1 MAVNTTANRIA
12 SFFLAILLAFTLI
25 INTVGITHASNGTTV
40 KLDELSFLSTICG
53 MFNCVYL
60 PEDIVN
66 SDLTTWDDVSTYSN
80 DYKWMLKQLDMH
92 YRAQAVKL
100 GYQYTDSTGDNYVLP
115 YIYFDGIN
123 NSLYPTIY
131 QRFLSDGSL
140 NFVDSLSEDEFI
152 VIREAFNTFIKTMYD
167 YTYNLP
173 PDDDPGKYN
182 MLDMAQSI
190 DYIPIYRLDNTVY
203 GDPSQSPNKLCDLGY
218 GYPPYGLV
226 KQGLFTSEELG
237 LAENTMLAFHGTQ
250 GGTDSVIEYGKFI
263 SLIGTG
269 ATSGNYYNTVN
280 FLNHSLV
287 LGDGTV
293 QFNGTVIAV
302 DKGSNWNQREVT
314 AYYTNG
320 NRYDFEYTTIN
331 GQPNTSLTFTKE
343 LTQDSLYSITCYST
357 GRKDMCIIN
366 PICEAYIFD
375 GYTIKN
381 WAQSLHIGTSDA
393 WLSPS
398 GFTNDCQGIYYP
410 PTIENMDAIIENVYW
425 GKYDVSGEI
434 IDTFLGVETGS
445 ADFVED
451 EVPDFNYDRI
461 EDAVASMGQE
471 ITNSI
476 DKFKDEMLHG
486 GDYSG
491 INDAG
496 SSLDDKLNQYNE
508 KENELKDYA
517 NLDDFSES
525 YWNVAI
531 LTDNAQHLAVIS
543 TCFMTMWDSFGP
555 FIVIMTIALAL
566 GVAFFLLKI

>member
-1 MAVNTTANRIA
+1 MAVSSTANRIA
-12 SFFLAILLAFTLI
+12 SLFLAILLAFTLI
-25 INTVGITHASNGTTV
+25 INSVGVAYADDGTTV
-40 KLDELSFLSTICG
+40 RLDELSFLSTICG
-53 MFNCVYL
+53 IFNSVYL
-60 PEDIVN
+60 PEDVVN
-66 SDLTTWDDVSTYSN
+66 SDLTTWEDVSTYSN

-100 GYQYTDSTGDNYVLP
+100 GYQYTDSTADNYVLP
-115 YIYFDGIN
+115 YIYFDAIN
-123 NSLYPTIY
+123 NSAYPTVY
-131 QRFLSDGSL
+131 QQFLTDGKLDFTS
-140 NFVDSLSEDEFI
+140 SLSEDEFI
-152 VIREAFNTFIKTMYD
+152 VIREAFNSLIKSMYD

-173 PDDDPGKYN
+173 PDDDPEKYN
-182 MLDMAQSI
+182 MLDLAQSI
-190 DYIPIYRLDNTVY
+190 DYVQIYRLDNTVY

-398 GFTNDCQGIYYP
+398 GFTNECQGIYYP
-410 PTIENMDAIIENVYW
+410 PTIENMNSIIENVYW

-445 ADFVED
+445 ADFTED
-451 EVPDFNYDRI
+451 EVPEFNYDRI
-461 EDAVASMGQE
+461 EDAVASMGQQ
-471 ITNSI
+471 ITDSI
-476 DKFKDEMLHG
+476 DKLKDEMLHG
-486 GDYSG
+486 GDYSDA
-491 INDAG
+491 NDAQG
-496 SSLDDKLNQYNE
+496 SLDDKLNEYYDVE
-508 KENELKDYA
+508 GDLKDFA
-517 NLDDFSES
+517 NLDEVVISFWNAS
-525 YWNVAI
+525 NVATNI
-531 LTDNAQHLAVIS
+531 TAIS
-543 TCFMTMWDSFGP
+543 SVSTWFMTIWDSFGP
-555 FIVIMTIALAL
+555 LVILFTLAIAIGLA
-566 GVAFFLLKI
+566 AFLLKF